1 MADQAPAEPS
11 KNALKKAEKQKK
23 MAAEK
28 AAKASKQTTVAVGQ
42 GKKTEDVF
50 GIVAKKDEDF
60 PSWYQEVVL
69 KAEMI
74 EYYNEVSH
82 ETTRPHSFGCSTI
95 LTHDNR
101 FLDSSSCARQACIS
115 GMSFESGSSRG
126 LRIWALRR
134 PVSPCSSHQNPWRKR
149 RVGKLDFNF
158 YWIVY

>member
-11 KNALKKAEKQKK
+11 KSALKKAEKQKK

-28 AAKASKQTTVAVGQ
+28 AAKAAKQTTVAVVQ

-60 PSWYQEVVL
+60 PTWYQEVVL

-82 ETTRPHSFGCSTI
+82 ETTLMCLTTI
-95 LTHDNR
+95 
-101 FLDSSSCARQACIS
+101 
-115 GMSFESGSSRG
+115 G
-126 LRIWALRR
+126 
-134 PVSPCSSHQNPWRKR
+134 
-149 RVGKLDFNF
+149 
-158 YWIVY
+158 Y

>member
-28 AAKASKQTTVAVGQ
+28 AAKASKQTTVTVGQ

-82 ETTRPHSFGCSTI
+82 ETTHSCTFEYNMI
-95 LTHDNR
+95 LTLFNR
-101 FLDSSSCARQACIS
+101 FLASLSCALPACIS
-115 GMSFESGSSRG
+115 GMSSESGSSKES
-126 LRIWALRR
+126 RIWVLRR
-134 PVSPCSSHQNPWRKR
+134 PVSLCSSHQNPWRKR
-149 RVGKLDFNF
+149 RVG
-158 YWIVY
+158 

>member
-82 ETTRPHSFGCSTI
+82 ENTRSPAFGYGTI
-95 LTHDNR
+95 LMYDTR
-101 FLDSSSCARQACIS
+101 SLASLSCAQLACIS
-115 GMSFESGSSRG
+115 GMSFESGSSRES
-126 LRIWALRR
+126 RIWVLRR
-134 PVSPCSSHQNPWRKR
+134 PVSLCSSHQNP
-149 RVGKLDFNF
+149 
-158 YWIVY
+158 